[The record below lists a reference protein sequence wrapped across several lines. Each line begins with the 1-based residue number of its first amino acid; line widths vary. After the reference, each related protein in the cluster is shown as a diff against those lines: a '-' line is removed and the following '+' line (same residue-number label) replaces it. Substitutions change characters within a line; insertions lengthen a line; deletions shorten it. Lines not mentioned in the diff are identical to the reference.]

1 MLNGDGNENSKKI
14 NRTNQQNKKNCTCS
28 TLWCTFLCRCFAL
41 LKRETTR
48 HVCVWRKCCGSQLFA
63 KNFDF
68 EFLFSFFHRRSFFTC
83 WLLASLIFS
92 LPLQNF
98 HPSSSEIRLRGF
110 FFSRLLFLCYPCHC
124 RHQNLVEKM
133 TPLLDV
139 FFFLNV
145 QVAMRFTAKT
155 SGCLNA
161 KSPSGLHV
169 GVYGRT
175 RVT

>member
-1 MLNGDGNENSKKI
+1 MKLHVTCVYGGNVVVRNCLQKI
-14 NRTNQQNKKNCTCS
+14 S
-28 TLWCTFLCRCFAL
+28 IL
-41 LKRETTR
+41 
-48 HVCVWRKCCGSQLFA
+48 SS
-63 KNFDF
+63 
-68 EFLFSFFHRRSFFTC
+68 FSLFFHCRSFFT
-83 WLLASLIFS
+83 LLAASISHFLTATTKFS
-92 LPLQNF
+92 SFFQGNSSPL
-98 HPSSSEIRLRGF
+98 L

-133 TPLLDV
+133 TRLVAV

-155 SGCLNA
+155 SRCLNA
-161 KSPSGLHV
+161 KTHSGLHV

>member
-1 MLNGDGNENSKKI
+1 MVRNCSQKI
-14 NRTNQQNKKNCTCS
+14 SILSSCS
-28 TLWCTFLCRCFAL
+28 L
-41 LKRETTR
+41 
-48 HVCVWRKCCGSQLFA
+48 
-63 KNFDF
+63 
-68 EFLFSFFHRRSFFTC
+68 FFHRRSFFTC

-133 TPLLDV
+133 TRLVDV

-145 QVAMRFTAKT
+145 QVAIRFTAKT
-155 SGCLNA
+155 SGVLECEISLRLTCRGLRTDAGHVIA
-161 KSPSGLHV
+161 KISRCQFSSPMML
-169 GVYGRT
+169 YCARFLRDPLCKYDT
-175 RVT
+175 PK

>member
-1 MLNGDGNENSKKI
+1 MEEMLWFTIVRKKF
-14 NRTNQQNKKNCTCS
+14 R
-28 TLWCTFLCRCFAL
+28 F
-41 LKRETTR
+41 
-48 HVCVWRKCCGSQLFA
+48 CVLVLF
-63 KNFDF
+63 
-68 EFLFSFFHRRSFFTC
+68 FFTAAHFSPC
-83 WLLASLIFS
+83 WLLAFLIFS

-98 HPSSSEIRLRGF
+98 HPFSNEIRLRGF

-133 TPLLDV
+133 TRLVDV

-161 KSPSGLHV
+161 TFHSGLHV